1 MQGGNII
8 IGNCSGNVGNSSTRI
23 TSATDDPPSQ
33 PSPMGNTI
41 TYNNI
46 EVRIGLFGNSN
57 IFDVYKNTFRPSA
70 SRSTAFLCA
79 AALVIALASSTPTAS
94 RRELAEGIEWAEP
107 ANCSSEYCLKDKR
120 RKYA

>member
-1 MQGGNII
+1 MHGGNII

-46 EVRIGLFGNSN
+46 EVRIGLWNLN
-57 IFDVYKNTFRPSA
+57 IFDVHKNTFRPSA

-79 AALVIALASSTPTAS
+79 AALVIALASATPTAS

-120 RKYA
+120 RKL